1 MKTVGIVAEYNPFHL
16 GHRYHIE
23 KARQQTGADSVVV
36 AMSGNL
42 VQRGD
47 LSLTDKFIRAE
58 EAVRNGADLVL
69 EIPVCYSCQ
78 SAEIFAKG
86 SIEILDSLGVVD
98 FLAFG
103 SESADLCSIK
113 KIADI
118 LTYEDEAFSRSI
130 RGFLSEG
137 MSYPLARQKAL
148 AQITGADEQSIMSS
162 SNDILAIEY
171 LKNLNRLG
179 SSITPVA
186 VKRVSSTYNDES
198 IDRLFPSATAIRKL
212 ILENKA
218 STFNLEDTQRLLM
231 RSVPQGMASELSRGI
246 SEDNLLCLDDFYPEL
261 KAVMFRE
268 QTEIK
273 RFFEVNEGIENLIL
287 RNLPACHSLEELIEK
302 AKTKRYTRTRI
313 RRTLLNIL
321 IGITRSDMERI
332 LGKSEQHCETDR
344 NSRPYARVLAFN
356 DRGRILLRRIN
367 ESRDDS
373 SADIINKAAAFE
385 ASSELQQIK
394 LRYDRIANNMYYSK
408 FKAYRKGIRTENDIM
423 MSPVYIRD

>member
-86 SIEILDSLGVVD
+86 SIEILDSLGIVD

-118 LTYEDEAFSRSI
+118 LTYEDEEFSRSI
-130 RGFLSEG
+130 RSCLSEG
-137 MSYPLARQKAL
+137 ISYPLARQRAL
-148 AQITGADEQSIMSS
+148 AQTTGADEQSIMSS

-171 LKNLNRLG
+171 LKNLNRLE
-179 SSITPVA
+179 SSIIPVP
-186 VKRVSSTYNDES
+186 VRRVSSTYNDES

-212 ILENKA
+212 ILEKSA
-218 STFNLEDTQRLLM
+218 ELPDTGEMERILM
-231 RSVPQGMASELSRGI
+231 RSVPQCMASELARGI
-246 SEDNLLCLDDFYPEL
+246 REDNLLCFDDFYPEL
-261 KAVMFRE
+261 KAVIFRE
-268 QTEIK
+268 ETEIK

-287 RNLPACHSLEELIEK
+287 RNLHACHSLEELIEK
-302 AKTKRYTRTRI
+302 TKTKRYTRTRI

-321 IGITRSDMERI
+321 TGITRSDMERI
-332 LGKSEQHCETDR
+332 LGKSEEHREIDR

-367 ESRDDS
+367 DSRNEGS
-373 SADIINKAAAFE
+373 TDIINKAAAFE
-385 ASSELQQIK
+385 AASELQQIK

-408 FKAYRKGIRTENDIM
+408 FKAYRKGIRTENDIL
-423 MSPVYIRD
+423 MSPVYVRD

>member
-23 KARQQTGADSVVV
+23 KAREQTGSDSVIV

-47 LSLTDKFIRAE
+47 MALTDKFIRAE

-86 SIEILDSLGVVD
+86 SVEILDSLGIVD
-98 FLAFG
+98 YLAFG

-113 KIADI
+113 NIADI
-118 LTYEDEAFSRSI
+118 LSYEDEDFSRSI

-148 AQITGADEQSIMSS
+148 TQITGADEQSIISS

-179 SSITPVA
+179 SSIVPVP
-186 VKRVSSTYNDES
+186 VRRVSSTYNDES

-212 ILENKA
+212 IFEKGAELPEMENM
-218 STFNLEDTQRLLM
+218 ERILM
-231 RSVPQGMASELSRGI
+231 RSVPQGMAASLGRGI
-246 SEDNLLCLDDFYPEL
+246 REGNLACLDDFYPEL
-261 KAVMFRE
+261 KAVIFRE
-268 QTEIK
+268 ETGIK

-287 RNLPACHSLEELIEK
+287 KSLSACHSLEELIEK
-302 AKTKRYTRTRI
+302 TKTKRYTRTRI

-321 IGITRSDMERI
+321 TGVTKSDMERI
-332 LGKSEQHCETDR
+332 LGKSEEHREIDR

-367 ESRDDS
+367 ESRRSS

-385 ASSELQQIK
+385 ASSELQKIK

-408 FKAYRKGIRTENDIM
+408 FKAFRKGIRTGNDIL
-423 MSPVYIRD
+423 MSPVYVRD